1 MCTLEVFSLI
11 VPALDSS
18 VTADTAAANAE
29 GSDSFQP
36 KKSKPTT
43 LISLKIEMLVGT
55 CTPAAVQQ
63 PNTLRIGHKRMYTI
77 QEQQYGRIECLLCI
91 CMYVCMY
98 VCTYVRM
105 YLCVCIVGMC
115 F

>member
-1 MCTLEVFSLI
+1 LEVFSLI

-43 LISLKIEMLVGT
+43 LTSLKIEMLVGI

-63 PNTLRIGHKRMYTI
+63 PSTLRMGHKRTYTI
-77 QEQQYGRIECLLCI
+77 QEQHGRIECSLCI

-98 VCTYVRM
+98 VCMCVRM
-105 YLCVCIVGMC
+105 HLCV
-115 F
+115 